1 MTTFSAIGQRTP
13 LLEGKAK
20 VTGKMR
26 YLSDLQ
32 VPGMLC
38 ARLVTSLHAHA
49 RIVSVDASRALAI
62 PGVVAV
68 LTAQDLPQFEPINR
82 ARLLLARDR
91 VIFAGQPVALILA
104 ESEAAAQDAL
114 DGVLVEYER
123 LPAAITIDEAMAED
137 AALVWPD
144 GMPGE

>member
-1 MTTFSAIGQRTP
+1 MPRIPNELTIIIVTKWEISSGYLASKISNRRRKSVIRKGPTMTNFSAIGQRTP

-20 VTGKMR
+20 VTGKTR

-62 PGVVAV
+62 
-68 LTAQDLPQFEPINR
+68 
-82 ARLLLARDR
+82 
-91 VIFAGQPVALILA
+91 
-104 ESEAAAQDAL
+104 
-114 DGVLVEYER
+114 
-123 LPAAITIDEAMAED
+123 
-137 AALVWPD
+137 
-144 GMPGE
+144 